1 MSIHI
6 CNGHFLI
13 AHQYD
18 SNGKINTLDEHRIFR
33 FNMDHIIYMFSK
45 YNNILLSDESIW
57 HSTHFFKKDLWEILR
72 KESLKSAFKIKIIV
86 YLRRQDAALN
96 SMWNKK

>member
-1 MSIHI
+1 MALV
-6 CNGHFLI
+6 G
-13 AHQYD
+13 
-18 SNGKINTLDEHRIFR
+18 GKIQIRTIYHL
-33 FNMDHIIYMFSK
+33 HIIYMFSK

-96 SMWNKK
+96 SM